1 MVSSS
6 YDQGKVKIKVKIV
19 VRLPSRLGY
28 DRMIRVSVESGVEYT
43 QSSKKF

>member
-19 VRLPSRLGY
+19 VRLPSRLGC
-28 DRMIRVSVESGVEYT
+28 DSMIRVSVESGVEYT

>member
-1 MVSSS
+1 M
-6 YDQGKVKIKVKIV
+6 

-43 QSSKKF
+43 QSSQKFGDESCKRTGDEGK